1 MSLEKICWNCKTS
14 VNSSSFF
21 CNKCGKIQEPFE
33 INAFEIFDI
42 KKEFLIDSCQLEEKY
57 LKLQVKLHPDKFV
70 NTTEEEKKF
79 SNHHSSKVNESYK
92 ELTNNVSRAKIL
104 LKLNGYINDMDS
116 KTFGDESM
124 LEEIMELQ
132 NLCMLAETDESKK
145 KANSDIQKV
154 IKSTLDE
161 LNSSFKKKLW
171 DDMYKFNIKLSY
183 LEKMKK
189 NLN

>member
-1 MSLEKICWNCKTS
+1 
-14 VNSSSFF
+14 
-21 CNKCGKIQEPFE
+21 
-33 INAFEIFDI
+33 
-42 KKEFLIDSCQLEEKY
+42 
-57 LKLQVKLHPDKFV
+57 
-70 NTTEEEKKF
+70 
-79 SNHHSSKVNESYK
+79 
-92 ELTNNVSRAKIL
+92 
-104 LKLNGYINDMDS
+104 MDS